1 MDNLTKPLVEGF
13 FDERTSTI
21 TYVVSC
27 PDTKQAV
34 IIDSVLDFDSASGR
48 TFTESTDKVLGYIRD
63 KGLQVSWLL
72 ETHAHADHLSGA
84 PYMRRELGVGIAIGS
99 HIKDVRDV
107 FKPVFNLQNLSDEP
121 NEFQHL
127 WQDGESF
134 KIGNL
139 DCEVMHTP
147 GHTPAC
153 LTYRIGD
160 ALFVGDTIFMPDFG
174 SARCDFPGGDAR
186 TLYHSVQR
194 ILSLPDNYRIFV
206 GHDYQPGGREIAFE
220 TTVAEEKARSIH
232 FKDGA
237 DEESF
242 VAMREARDKTL
253 DMPKLILPSIQVNI
267 RAGQLPEPEENGVR
281 YLKLP
286 LNQF

>member
-13 FDERTSTI
+13 FDKRTSTI
-21 TYVVSC
+21 TYVASC
-27 PDTKQAV
+27 PETKKAV
-34 IIDSVLDFDSASGR
+34 IIDSVLDFDARSGR
-48 TFTESTDKVLGYIRD
+48 TFTESADRVLAYVEEKELD
-63 KGLQVSWLL
+63 VLWLL

-84 PYMRRELGVGIAIGS
+84 PYLRRKLGVGIAIGS

-107 FKPVFNLQNLSDEP
+107 FKPIFNLKDLSEEP
-121 NEFQHL
+121 NEFEHL
-127 WQDGESF
+127 WQDGDTFEVG
-134 KIGNL
+134 KL
-139 DCEVMHTP
+139 HCEVMHTP

-174 SARCDFPGGDAR
+174 SARCDFPGGSAR
-186 TLYHSVQR
+186 ALYRSVQR
-194 ILSLPDNYRIFV
+194 ILSLPDHYRIFV

-220 TTVAEEKARSIH
+220 TTVGEQKASSIH
-232 FKDGA
+232 FKDGR

-242 VAMREARDKTL
+242 VAMREERDKTL
-253 DMPKLILPSIQVNI
+253 DMPNLILPSIQVNI
-267 RAGQLPEPEENGVR
+267 RAGKLPEPEDNGVR

-286 LNQF
+286 LDQF